1 MLQGFHW
8 QSHQGGNNGRNWYQE
23 IAAQAQTISNAG
35 FTHVWFPPPSDS
47 AAPQGYLPRRL
58 NRLDSAY
65 GSENNL
71 RSAIS
76 ALSNRGVRSVADI
89 VVNHRVGTNSW
100 ADFSEPAWPGYYVA
114 STDEWNGPKSING
127 DTGSDFHA
135 ARDLDHVNPALRN
148 DIVNWMNNRLESVGF
163 S

>member
-1 MLQGFHW
+1 MRSLITAFLIVAVAGCGGQPEGTEDVTAAATPGRSTDILLQAFHW

-35 FTHVWFPPPSDS
+35 FTHAWFPPPSDS

-76 ALSNRGVRSVADI
+76 ALSSRGVRSVADI

-100 ADFSEPAWPGYYVA
+100 ADFSEPTWP
-114 STDEWNGPKSING
+114 
-127 DTGSDFHA
+127 
-135 ARDLDHVNPALRN
+135 
-148 DIVNWMNNRLESVGF
+148 
-163 S
+163 